1 MKALVSSLRLNSVTP
16 SRRKMK
22 RAQASPEGPGDLGNP
37 SAPETRLVPDPPSA
51 QTAPQFLAIPLI
63 PALPWDPHLRLVR
76 GVQALPESLFFP
88 GGRSRRG
95 CLWVL
100 ECNGTAII

>member
-1 MKALVSSLRLNSVTP
+1 
-16 SRRKMK
+16 MK
-22 RAQASPEGPGDLGNP
+22 RAQASPEGPGDQGSP

-51 QTAPQFLAIPLI
+51 QTAPQFLAPPLI

-88 GGRSRRG
+88 GDRSRRG

-100 ECNGTAII
+100 ECKGTDILRGRHYEHILLF